1 MTDNHKIKLNSF
13 FLKGEIKKFND
24 TYIVKDNTTLNN
36 LVVVVHYYIVI
47 KVLVDIIIKD
57 KKKFIFS

>member
-1 MTDNHKIKLNSF
+1 MTDNHKNKLNSF

-36 LVVVVHYYIVI
+36 LVI